1 MANSNFVVHN
11 GLTVGPLTID
21 AATGTLTTTGPIQS
35 TSTSPAVFSGANLV
49 AASGTT
55 STTPQTGAMVVV
67 GGLGVSG
74 NINVGGDVK
83 IAGNITITGNSVSIG
98 STSLSVT
105 DPIINLNTPSDLT
118 PLTTATTTDIGL
130 KFHFYDQG
138 ADQAGFLGRAVD
150 TKFLEFYGAGTD
162 SANVFSGTAYGTIKA
177 GEFTTANS
185 TAATS
190 STTGAIRSV
199 GGISTQG
206 NLYVGS
212 GAYFANTKS
221 IATAV
226 TTSSGTAPTATVSKL
241 GDLWYDTAT
250 DTTYQYLND
259 GTGTYWIDTTSVP
272 YNYQANITVTA
283 GTLTVSG
290 NGSIGNLTVSGVLNA
305 KATSAQY
312 ADLAELYATD
322 TNYTAGTVVVFG
334 GDAEVT
340 QSTVDHDSR
349 VAGVI
354 STAPAYLMNAQWPV
368 GTYHPVALTG
378 RVPCLVQGPVT
389 KGQVLVTGTEPG
401 TAMAI
406 DASKFQPG
414 VVIGKSLETIT
425 DNSVQTIEVAVGRF

>member
-1 MANSNFVVHN
+1 MENSNFVVHN

-49 AASGTT
+49 AASGTA
-55 STTPQTGAMVVV
+55 STTASTGAMVVV

-74 NINVGGDVK
+74 NVNVGGDVN
-83 IAGNITITGNSVSIG
+83 ISGNISVTGNSVNIG
-98 STSLSVT
+98 STTLSVQ

-118 PLTTATTTDIGL
+118 PLTTQTTSDIGL

-138 ADQAGFLGRAVD
+138 ADQHGFLGRAVD
-150 TKFLEFYGAGTD
+150 SKFLEFYGAGND
-162 SANVFSGTAYGTIKA
+162 SGNVFTGTAYGTIKA
-177 GEFTTANS
+177 GEFTAANS

-212 GAYFANTKS
+212 GAYFGNGIS
-221 IATAV
+221 IAKQV
-226 TTSSGTAPTATVSKL
+226 STSSGTAPAAGNKV
-241 GDLWYDTAT
+241 GDQWYDSSS
-250 DTTYQYLND
+250 DTMYQYLND
-259 GTGTYWIDTTSVP
+259 GTGTYWVDVTSVP
-272 YNYQANITVTA
+272 YNYQANVTLTA

-290 NGSIGNLTVSGVLNA
+290 NGSISNLTVSGVLNA

-312 ADLAELYATD
+312 ADLAELYMAD
-322 TNYTAGTVVVFG
+322 TNYAPGTVVVFG
-334 GDAEVT
+334 GDAEIT
-340 QSTVDHDSR
+340 QSTADHDSR

-354 STAPAYLMNAQWPV
+354 STDPAYLMNSGMPI

-378 RVPCLVQGPVT
+378 RVPCQVQGPVT

-406 DASKFQPG
+406 DAGKFQPG